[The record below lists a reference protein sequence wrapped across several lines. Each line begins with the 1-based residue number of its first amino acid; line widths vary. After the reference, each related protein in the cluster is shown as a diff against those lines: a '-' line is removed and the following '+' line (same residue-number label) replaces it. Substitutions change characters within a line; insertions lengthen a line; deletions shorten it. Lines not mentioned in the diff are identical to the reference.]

1 MSTISLTPLERKL
14 FDAPETWNMSSKEA
28 ARVLRIPVGSFT
40 ASRYR
45 LSAKGVIAWEPDE
58 TGVERYAAVDGV
70 AVGDNP
76 GRRFKSFGRKSSSVH
91 LSPVKDL
98 CAPLDRLAA
107 FGRKSSS
114 VHLSPSEIILINRVD
129 EWAPLSNDK
138 AAALLDMPSGTFT
151 ACRSHLVRKGVL
163 LAGLDGLYTVAPG
176 GLVGMKFRLGSYSRR
191 SVRSSNRHNKSLSG
205 SDKVLVDKLCGIL
218 NASTFENAVEIVV
231 GLCENGIISAEH
243 VLRVKR
249 RLHLMRQL
257 RELES
262 TIS

>member
-1 MSTISLTPLERKL
+1 VSTISLTPLERKL
-14 FDAPETWNMSSKEA
+14 FDAPETWNMSPKEA

-45 LSAKGVIAWEPDE
+45 LNTKGVITWKPDE

-76 GRRFKSFGRKSSSVH
+76 GRRLKCFGRKV
-91 LSPVKDL
+91 
-98 CAPLDRLAA
+98 
-107 FGRKSSS
+107 SS
-114 VHLSPSEIILINRVD
+114 VHLSPSEILLINRVN

-191 SVRSSNRHNKSLSG
+191 SVRSSSRHNKSLSG
-205 SDKVLVDKLCGIL
+205 SDKILVDKLCGIL

>member
-1 MSTISLTPLERKL
+1 MSP
-14 FDAPETWNMSSKEA
+14 KEA

-76 GRRFKSFGRKSSSVH
+76 GRRFKS
-91 LSPVKDL
+91 
-98 CAPLDRLAA
+98 